1 MERILPQDMPRHEDQ
16 PRTRVSILGN
26 NGKDCTS
33 TDSRIY
39 FGGISSVHNPP
50 YRPIITRKASMLR
63 AEPLVL
69 GSAKGYSRAR
79 IGILGNNEKDCATAD
94 FRVLEQ
100 EDMLTALIHVVMML

>member
-1 MERILPQDMPRHEDQ
+1 MENTAQRHWVA
-16 PRTRVSILGN
+16 TR
-26 NGKDCTS
+26 
-33 TDSRIY
+33 
-39 FGGISSVHNPP
+39 GGISSVHNPP
-50 YRPIITRKASMLR
+50 YRPIVTRKASMLR

-79 IGILGNNEKDCATAD
+79 IGILGNDEKDCATAD

>member
-1 MERILPQDMPRHEDQ
+1 
-16 PRTRVSILGN
+16 
-26 NGKDCTS
+26 
-33 TDSRIY
+33 
-39 FGGISSVHNPP
+39 
-50 YRPIITRKASMLR
+50 MLR

-69 GSAKGYSRAR
+69 RSAKGYSRAR

>member
-1 MERILPQDMPRHEDQ
+1 
-16 PRTRVSILGN
+16 
-26 NGKDCTS
+26 
-33 TDSRIY
+33 
-39 FGGISSVHNPP
+39 
-50 YRPIITRKASMLR
+50 MLR

-79 IGILGNNEKDCATAD
+79 IGILGNNEKDCTTAD